1 MPINDVTIS
10 NGGSIDSGKSTTLSV
25 LIYGDLD
32 DGNGL
37 ARDKIAKHDHEKE
50 SGRTS
55 DISTKS
61 IRVKSEEEKKDEKE
75 KGHIVTLND
84 LCGHEK
90 YFGTTAKG
98 MGHFP
103 DYGMVTIA
111 ANKGILT
118 MTKQHLALMV
128 LKKMPFFIVITKID
142 IAPVKK
148 FQNTISSIEKFLRN
162 KAVNRK
168 PEYVNKNPYMEELK
182 FDEKKKK
189 SASTNDD
196 KNDLVIKM
204 ISFDEMKKR
213 EEKDMYKIKEI
224 SETLRTTSKVV
235 PVICISN
242 KTGHYVKFVRQLASN
257 LKPRPQVIR
266 GNAGPVYFIDATFK
280 PPGQG
285 LVISGIVKG
294 GSISKGDTL
303 YVGPYNKT
311 FVPVVVRSIHYD
323 ADRKRDEMNLKERDI
338 LPENGRGTFA
348 IRVDKKYNFDR
359 PNIRTG
365 MVALK
370 KKEDCANICL
380 EFKARINIFY
390 HKSFISEGTYT
401 PYFHIGY
408 VSQAAKLKEI
418 ISVSNGSKEFTKE
431 DIQKRGLRQGDEAE
445 VLLRFTQRPEY
456 LYPGAELLFRE
467 GTTRG
472 SGEVIDIVKLF
483 DDPDQ
488 NPAGLKFKSSKKNK
502 KKIARQ
508 NKIAS

>member
-1 MPINDVTIS
+1 MIPINDVSIS

-25 LIYGDLD
+25 IIYGNLD

-37 ARDKIAKHDHEKE
+37 ARDKIAKHHHEKE

-55 DISTKS
+55 DISSKS
-61 IRVKSEEEKKDEKE
+61 IRVKSEEEKKDSDN

-103 DYGMVTIA
+103 DYGMITIA

-128 LKKMPFFIVITKID
+128 LKKIPFFIVITKID
-142 IAPVKK
+142 IAPVNK
-148 FQNTISSIEKFLRN
+148 FQNTINSIEKFLRN

-168 PEYVNKNPYMEELK
+168 PDYVNKNPFIEELK
-182 FDEKKKK
+182 FDKNKKVKCP
-189 SASTNDD
+189 DD
-196 KNDLVIKM
+196 TDDIVFKM
-204 ISFDEMKKR
+204 IPFEEMKKR
-213 EEKDMYKIKEI
+213 EENDMHKIAEI
-224 SETLRTTSKVV
+224 CNTLNTTTKIV
-235 PVICISN
+235 PIICISN
-242 KTGHYVKFVRQLASN
+242 KTGHYVKFIRQLASN
-257 LKPRPQVIR
+257 LKPRSQLIR
-266 GNAGPVYFIDATFK
+266 GNTGPVYFIDDTFK

-285 LVISGIVKG
+285 LIISGIVKG
-294 GSISKGDTL
+294 GSISKGDII
-303 YVGPYNKT
+303 YIGPYNKSFIPAT
-311 FVPVVVRSIHYD
+311 VRSIHYD
-323 ADRKRDEMNLKERDI
+323 ADRKKDEMNLKERDT

-359 PNIRTG
+359 QNICTG

-370 KKEDCANICL
+370 NKDDCVNICL

-390 HKSFISEGTYT
+390 HKSFINEGTYT
-401 PYFHIGY
+401 PHFHIGY
-408 VSQAAKLKEI
+408 VAQAAKLKEI
-418 ISVSNGSKEFTKE
+418 ISVTNGSKEFTKE
-431 DIQKRGLRQGDEAE
+431 DIVKRGLRQGDEAE

-456 LYPGAELLFRE
+456 MYPGAELLFRE

-472 SGEVIDIVKLF
+472 SGEVIDIIKLSE
-483 DDPDQ
+483 DPDQ
-488 NPAGLKFKSSKKNK
+488 YPAGLKNKTSRMNK
-502 KKIARQ
+502 KKMLERT
-508 NKIAS
+508 K